1 MNPGRCTLHMI
12 LFKIFTRCGARTSV
26 FRLGPHATT
35 MAKALT
41 GSFFLTAT
49 AQLPAATA
57 SSGRVMIDIDI
68 GSYVSPAQGLAIA
81 VTEVD
86 WIYQQ
91 GTDFGSDPGGMVAGN
106 ASIMAQLTDLNPG
119 TAFIRADGQSLI
131 ASGSMSI
138 DQPNNIASH
147 VSDLYPDNFGPAALS
162 EAFLVVN
169 DNLFVVAGVDGNAT
183 GANTV
188 FVTARIRCQV
198 VKVSAR
204 DWQAI
209 AIQSTAQA

>member
-1 MNPGRCTLHMI
+1 M
-12 LFKIFTRCGARTSV
+12 LFMP
-26 FRLGPHATT
+26 GPHAMT

-49 AQLPAATA
+49 AQLPAASA
-57 SSGRVMIDIDI
+57 SGDRIQVEIDI

-91 GTDFGSDPGGMVAGN
+91 SADFGSDPGGMVAANG
-106 ASIMAQLTDLNPG
+106 SIGAQLTDLNPG
-119 TAFIRADGQSLI
+119 TAFIRADNQSLI

-169 DNLFVVAGVDGNAT
+169 DNLFIVAGVDGAAT
-183 GANTV
+183 GAQTV
-188 FVTARIRCQV
+188 FVTARVRCQV

-204 DWQAI
+204 DWQSI